1 MWAGTLRFYDME
13 LVLTQVL
20 RISSLLRACHIIS
33 DGMILCLI
41 EHCLWWFIYRAGS
54 SISAETKR
62 WKETEKVK
70 EESI

>member
-1 MWAGTLRFYDME
+1 MWAGTLRFYDIE

-20 RISSLLRACHIIS
+20 RISSLLRARYIMS

-41 EHCLWWFIYRAGS
+41 EHCLWWFIYRTGG
-54 SISAETKR
+54 SISTETKR

-70 EESI
+70 EGST

>member
-1 MWAGTLRFYDME
+1 MK
-13 LVLTQVL
+13 LVLTQVH
-20 RISSLLRACHIIS
+20 RISSLLGACHIS

-41 EHCLWWFIYRAGS
+41 EHCLWSFIFRAGS

-70 EESI
+70 EEST